1 MKQTRYAFIIKAPGY
16 RRTTHTAHME
26 SPAFGAEFIGVD
38 DFAEALAAA
47 EVLAAAGTQ
56 IIELCGAFSTQEA
69 TKLRRRFPD
78 CDIGRV
84 TYP

>member
-1 MKQTRYAFIIKAPGY
+1 MKQTKYAFIIKAPGY
-16 RRTTHTAHME
+16 RRTTHTAHLE
-26 SPAFGAEFIGVD
+26 SPEFGAEIIGVE
-38 DFAEALAAA
+38 DFDEALTVAEA
-47 EVLAAAGTQ
+47 LAAAGTQ

>member
-1 MKQTRYAFIIKAPGY
+1 MAPTRYAFIIKAPGY
-16 RRTTHTAHME
+16 RRKTHAAKMK
-26 SPAFGAEFIGVD
+26 SPAFHAEFVGVE
-38 DFAEALAAA
+38 DFDEALAAA
-47 EVLAAAGTQ
+47 GTLVDSGTQ
-56 IIELCGAFSTQEA
+56 VIELCGGFSAQEA